1 MVPFAVLF
9 LHIVTC
15 YAQWNETDE
24 FPSRKLKGIE
34 VSAYKLKWCS
44 QTWWSF
50 VFPNTGFIIAM
61 IDIGT
66 AINSQGILWTASVAT
81 VVQIAMWLLVLVA
94 HTRAVLKKQILWPG
108 KDEDDA

>member
-1 MVPFAVLF
+1 
-9 LHIVTC
+9 
-15 YAQWNETDE
+15 
-24 FPSRKLKGIE
+24 
-34 VSAYKLKWCS
+34 
-44 QTWWSF
+44 
-50 VFPNTGFIIAM
+50 M